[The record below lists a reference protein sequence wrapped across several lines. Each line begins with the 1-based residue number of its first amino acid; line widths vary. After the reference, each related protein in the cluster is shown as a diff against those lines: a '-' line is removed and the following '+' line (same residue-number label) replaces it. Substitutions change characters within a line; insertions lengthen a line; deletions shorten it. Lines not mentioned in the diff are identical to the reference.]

1 MIPQKFEY
9 FAPPTLHDALEL
21 LGRSGSRVIAG
32 GMSLVPLMKLRL
44 AAPEIL
50 VDLRHISSLRSIRRD
65 GAFLHIGA
73 MVTHYELES
82 APLIQ
87 QACPLLAA
95 TAAAIGDVQIRNAG
109 TIGGS
114 VAHAD
119 PAADYPAALLA
130 LEAKVQLTGPS
141 GEREMTF
148 EDFVVDTFTTVLEP
162 GELVTA
168 ILVPVE
174 EAGTGVHYQKHAQP
188 ASGFPMVGV
197 GARVRQQN
205 GSISF
210 VRVGVTGLSGKGYR
224 AHAVEHLLIGTP
236 GTPADL
242 AHAAAVVAEGIEA
255 SADIHASAAYR
266 AHLAVVSTERAL
278 RASLLRAASL
288 SHSE

>member
-1 MIPQKFEY
+1 MIPQEFEY

-21 LGRSGSRVIAG
+21 LGRPGTRALAG

-50 VDLRHISSLRSIRRD
+50 VDLRHIASLRSIRREGD
-65 GAFLHIGA
+65 FLHIGA

-87 QACPLLAA
+87 QECPLLAA
-95 TAAAIGDVQIRNAG
+95 TAAAIGDVQIRNLG
-109 TIGGS
+109 TLGGS

-130 LEAKVQLTGPS
+130 LEARVQLTGPS
-141 GEREMTF
+141 GLRELLF
-148 EDFVVDTFTTVLEP
+148 EDFVVDTFTTQLEP

-168 ILVPVE
+168 VLVPIE
-174 EAGTGVHYQKHAQP
+174 QSGTGVYYQKHAQP

-197 GARVRQQN
+197 AVRVRQQN

-210 VRVGVTGLSGKGYR
+210 ARVGVTGLSGKGYR
-224 AHAVEHLLIGTP
+224 ARAVEDLLVGTV
-236 GTPADL
+236 GAEADL
-242 AHAAAVVAEGIEA
+242 KNAAAVVAEGIEA

-266 AHLAVVSTERAL
+266 AHLARISTERAL
-278 RASLLRAASL
+278 RASLLKAD
-288 SHSE
+288 

>member
-1 MIPQKFEY
+1 MIPQEFEY
-9 FAPPTLHDALEL
+9 FAPPTLPDALEL
-21 LGRSGSRVIAG
+21 LGRPGTRALAG

-50 VDLRHISSLRSIRRD
+50 VDLRHIASLRSIRREGD
-65 GAFLHIGA
+65 FLHIGA

-87 QACPLLAA
+87 QECPILAA
-95 TAAAIGDVQIRNAG
+95 TAAAIGDVQIRNLG
-109 TIGGS
+109 TLGGS

-130 LEAKVQLTGPS
+130 LEARVQLTGPS
-141 GEREMTF
+141 GLRELLF
-148 EDFVVDTFTTVLEP
+148 EDFVVDTFTTQLEP

-168 ILVPVE
+168 ILVPIE
-174 EAGTGVHYQKHAQP
+174 ESGTGVYYQKHAQP

-197 GARVRQQN
+197 AVRVRQQN

-210 VRVGVTGLSGKGYR
+210 ARVGVTGLSGKGYR
-224 AHAVEHLLIGTP
+224 ARAVEDLLVGTV
-236 GTPADL
+236 GAEADL
-242 AHAAAVVAEGIEA
+242 KNAAAVVAEGIEA

-266 AHLAVVSTERAL
+266 AHLARISTERAL
-278 RASLLRAASL
+278 RASLLKAD
-288 SHSE
+288 

>member
-1 MIPQKFEY
+1 MIPQEFEY

-21 LGRSGSRVIAG
+21 LGRPGTRALAG

-50 VDLRHISSLRSIRRD
+50 VDLRHIASLRSIRREGD
-65 GAFLHIGA
+65 FLHIGA

-87 QACPLLAA
+87 QECPLLAA
-95 TAAAIGDVQIRNAG
+95 TAAAIGDVQIRNLG
-109 TIGGS
+109 TLGGS

-130 LEAKVQLTGPS
+130 LEARVQLTGSS
-141 GEREMTF
+141 GLRELLF
-148 EDFVVDTFTTVLEP
+148 EDFVVDTFTTQLEP

-168 ILVPVE
+168 ILVPIE
-174 EAGTGVHYQKHAQP
+174 ESGTGVYYQKHAQP

-197 GARVRQQN
+197 AVRVRQQN

-210 VRVGVTGLSGKGYR
+210 ARVGVTGLSGKGYR
-224 AHAVEHLLIGTP
+224 ARAVEDLLVGTV
-236 GTPADL
+236 GAEEDL
-242 AHAAAVVAEGIEA
+242 KNAAAVVAEGIEA

-266 AHLAVVSTERAL
+266 AHLARISTERAL
-278 RASLLRAASL
+278 RASLLKAD
-288 SHSE
+288 

>member
-1 MIPQKFEY
+1 MIPQEFEY
-9 FAPPTLHDALEL
+9 FAPPTLPDALEL
-21 LGRSGSRVIAG
+21 LGRPGTRALAG

-50 VDLRHISSLRSIRRD
+50 VDLRHIASLRSIRREGD
-65 GAFLHIGA
+65 FLHIGA

-87 QACPLLAA
+87 QECPLLAA
-95 TAAAIGDVQIRNAG
+95 TAAAIGDVQIRNLG
-109 TIGGS
+109 TLGGS

-130 LEAKVQLTGPS
+130 LEARVQLTGSS
-141 GEREMTF
+141 GLRELLF
-148 EDFVVDTFTTVLEP
+148 EDFVVDTFTTQLEP

-168 ILVPVE
+168 ILVPIE
-174 EAGTGVHYQKHAQP
+174 ESGTGVYYQKHAQP

-197 GARVRQQN
+197 AVRVRQQN

-210 VRVGVTGLSGKGYR
+210 ARVGVTGLSGKGYR
-224 AHAVEHLLIGTP
+224 ARAVEDLLVGTV
-236 GTPADL
+236 GAEADL
-242 AHAAAVVAEGIEA
+242 KNAAAVVAEGIEA

-266 AHLAVVSTERAL
+266 AHLARISTERAL
-278 RASLLRAASL
+278 RASLLKAD
-288 SHSE
+288 

>member
-1 MIPQKFEY
+1 MIPQEFEY

-21 LGRSGSRVIAG
+21 LGRPGTRALAG

-50 VDLRHISSLRSIRRD
+50 VDLRHIASLRSIRREGD
-65 GAFLHIGA
+65 FLHIGA

-87 QACPLLAA
+87 QECPLLAA
-95 TAAAIGDVQIRNAG
+95 TAAAIGDVQIRNLG
-109 TIGGS
+109 TLGGS

-130 LEAKVQLTGPS
+130 LEARVQLTGSS
-141 GEREMTF
+141 GLRELLF
-148 EDFVVDTFTTVLEP
+148 EDFVVDTFTTQLEP

-168 ILVPVE
+168 ILVPIE
-174 EAGTGVHYQKHAQP
+174 ESGTGVYYQKHAQP

-197 GARVRQQN
+197 AVRVRQQN

-210 VRVGVTGLSGKGYR
+210 ARVGVTGLSGKGYR
-224 AHAVEHLLIGTP
+224 ARAVEDLLVGTV
-236 GTPADL
+236 GAEADL
-242 AHAAAVVAEGIEA
+242 KNAAAVVAEGIEA

-266 AHLAVVSTERAL
+266 AHLARISTERAL
-278 RASLLRAASL
+278 RASLLKAD
-288 SHSE
+288 

>member
-1 MIPQKFEY
+1 MIPQEFEY

-21 LGRSGSRVIAG
+21 LGRPGTRALAG

-50 VDLRHISSLRSIRRD
+50 VDLRHIASLRSIRREGD
-65 GAFLHIGA
+65 FLHIGA

-87 QACPLLAA
+87 QECPLLAA
-95 TAAAIGDVQIRNAG
+95 TAAAIGDVQIRNLG
-109 TIGGS
+109 TLGGS

-130 LEAKVQLTGPS
+130 LEARVQLTGSS
-141 GEREMTF
+141 GLRELLF
-148 EDFVVDTFTTVLEP
+148 KDFVVDTFTTQLEP

-168 ILVPVE
+168 ILVPIE
-174 EAGTGVHYQKHAQP
+174 ESGTGVYYQKHAQP

-197 GARVRQQN
+197 AVRVRQQN

-210 VRVGVTGLSGKGYR
+210 ARVGVTGLSGKGYR
-224 AHAVEHLLIGTP
+224 ARAVEDLLVGTV
-236 GTPADL
+236 GAEADL
-242 AHAAAVVAEGIEA
+242 KNAAAVVAEGIEA

-266 AHLAVVSTERAL
+266 AHLARISTERAL
-278 RASLLRAASL
+278 RASLLKAD
-288 SHSE
+288 

>member
-1 MIPQKFEY
+1 MIPQEFEY

-21 LGRSGSRVIAG
+21 LGRPGTRALAG

-50 VDLRHISSLRSIRRD
+50 VDLRHIASLRSIRREGD
-65 GAFLHIGA
+65 FLHIGA

-87 QACPLLAA
+87 QECPLLAA
-95 TAAAIGDVQIRNAG
+95 TAAAIGDVQIRNLG
-109 TIGGS
+109 TLGGS

-130 LEAKVQLTGPS
+130 LEARIQLTGSS
-141 GEREMTF
+141 GLRELLF
-148 EDFVVDTFTTVLEP
+148 EDFVVDTFTTQLEP

-168 ILVPVE
+168 VLVPIE
-174 EAGTGVHYQKHAQP
+174 ESGTGVYYQKHAQP

-197 GARVRQQN
+197 AVRVRQQN

-210 VRVGVTGLSGKGYR
+210 ARVGVTGLSGKGYR
-224 AHAVEHLLIGTP
+224 ARAVEDLLVGTA
-236 GTPADL
+236 GAEADL
-242 AHAAAVVAEGIEA
+242 KNAAAVVAEGIEA

-266 AHLAVVSTERAL
+266 AHLARISTERAL
-278 RASLLRAASL
+278 RASLLKAD
-288 SHSE
+288 